1 MIGLMPSIRTIDG
14 RFLFGTAATFELLPP
29 GRLSSTAGRLK
40 GVRGLAVAGMPIGS
54 PGMEV
59 PGIRAQRYN
68 VIAFGAARTSIYA
81 QH

>member
-1 MIGLMPSIRTIDG
+1 
-14 RFLFGTAATFELLPP
+14 
-29 GRLSSTAGRLK
+29 
-40 GVRGLAVAGMPIGS
+40 MPISS